1 MEVKKKD
8 SEAKK
13 AEVKEKHR
21 QAFHEKFMA
30 SAMKNK
36 RITSREVLN
45 KIRDHLIAKKRN
57 TKYLIPEALRKRI
70 ARKKCDTI
78 EVNRETHVFL
88 PKQEKKSRRHILL
101 KQKITMKMW

>member
-21 QAFHEKFMA
+21 QAFHEKFIA

-36 RITSREVLN
+36 RLTSREVLN

-57 TKYLIPEALRKRI
+57 TKYLIPDALRKRI

-78 EVNRETHVFL
+78 EVNEEMHVFL
-88 PKQEKKSRRHILL
+88 PKQEKSQDNILL
-101 KQKITMKMW
+101 KQNITMKML